1 MGTQE
6 FVVLYTHQKLKK
18 AKVWQDGILKI
29 SHLGNKAILYDDKGQ
44 CLESIFLK
52 CLEVKPGDDL
62 EGDRYL
68 VTIEE
73 VKTAGPATLG
83 QPVARAAPGS
93 GRCVSSGRAQGCQ
106 PAGLKRKFTGF
117 QGPRQVPPKVIV
129 TENSELAAP
138 PEAKKAGPPFLS
150 SLYDT
155 SPLFSVAGQKD
166 INSGLAVAE
175 NTVAYEN
182 RERKGMLPFSS
193 SAFKSHPE
201 TQGDKHD
208 FCPPVSPENKHS
220 HSFLPDEPVKRDDL
234 SPPHSVSHSI
244 RSKARI
250 LALLKSQPPG
260 VCRALGSE
268 LREHRPQA
276 QPQGCGTVS
285 PPPGCSAEG
294 KRPEDLQYPQPSGN
308 TVRKTSRWAVYL
320 SSQRSPEHS
329 PAEEENEA
337 AGKAQAQEGSLDNR
351 RDVWAQEG
359 KPFSAA
365 WAESGGEG
373 SEDSP
378 VGDHDPPWAQGGGLE
393 SPPVR
398 GSSAAPVT
406 CGHGENGGLLSEPG
420 IQEESEICVHQSN
433 RMCLGESLLIRENA
447 EERSRHGGPEEESEQ
462 GPEPEHLQTES
473 SLRTNAGLS
482 DDVTH
487 VSSENN
493 RDNED
498 LNRISELRDNAE
510 QPLVEVTFN
519 LNSFE
524 ASDTEEESEGSHTMP
539 QVAEDWGEEASG
551 TDEHSSHQRRQDG
564 SCKGAGDAQ
573 LHLLRSSRGEP
584 TEPLSQFCDR
594 TRVGFYPGPWKA
606 GKEIEQECS
615 DTLSNFNSSLEW
627 PDDEN
632 VDSKEASQSKASIRN
647 DFAALPNTS
656 KKTETSLLTPHFSNI
671 ATNQPPKNNFF
682 SEQAQSFVWG
692 NDSAVND
699 EQVLFPSTSS
709 YDEHVQ
715 LLNVKQ
721 NHFEERVALGESHTQ
736 VSNAFFHPLGTRNP
750 ISKDTEAHIPESKNL
765 GKIQKSP
772 QDLTEVETAGEKQ
785 YSNSPKSLL
794 EPSGFINDIC
804 LLKSLSEHSTALEG
818 LEIMQR
824 RNTTFKQQQ
833 SLRTAEPQSCPE
845 AGGPVSA
852 VTSQAVPKPPHLDQ
866 DSQQMLKENEVEPAE
881 PLQSLEFFALNTE
894 EEPAF
899 VAVTPRQIEVAACDP
914 QPVEFQGHQ
923 VKGSAAG
930 AVMLRGPSSPQGHSL
945 FPGNVQ
951 SENHIAGA
959 WLLAPQAPGTEV
971 QADFLQ

>member
-73 VKTAGPATLG
+73 VKTAGPAALG
-83 QPVARAAPGS
+83 QPVARAAPGL

-117 QGPRQVPPKVIV
+117 QGPRQVPPKVV
-129 TENSELAAP
+129 VSENRELAAP
-138 PEAKKAGPPFLS
+138 PEAKEAGPSLLS

-155 SPLFSVAGQKD
+155 SPLFAVAGQKD
-166 INSGLAVAE
+166 RSSGPAVAE

-182 RERKGMLPFSS
+182 RERNGMPPFSS

-201 TQGDKHD
+201 TRGDEHD
-208 FCPPVSPENKHS
+208 FCPPVSPENKR
-220 HSFLPDEPVKRDDL
+220 SFLTDGPVKRDGL
-234 SPPHSVSHSI
+234 SPPHAGVSHSI

-250 LALLKSQPPG
+250 LALLKSQPAG
-260 VCRALGSE
+260 ACRALGSE
-268 LREHRPQA
+268 LRA
-276 QPQGCGTVS
+276 QPQGCGTIP
-285 PPPGCSAEG
+285 PPPGCSAER
-294 KRPEDLQYPQPSGN
+294 KRPEGLQYPQPSGN
-308 TVRKTSRWAVYL
+308 TARKTSRWAVYL
-320 SSQRSPEHS
+320 PAQRSPEQS

-337 AGKAQAQEGSLDNR
+337 AAKAEVQDGSLDNGS
-351 RDVWAQEG
+351 DVWAQEG

-365 WAESGGEG
+365 WAGSGGDG
-373 SEDSP
+373 NEDSP
-378 VGDHDPPWAQGGGLE
+378 VGDHDPPWARGGELE
-393 SPPVR
+393 SPPVTE
-398 GSSAAPVT
+398 SSAAPVT

-420 IQEESEICVHQSN
+420 TQEESEIRVHQSN

-447 EERSRHGGPEEESEQ
+447 EERSRHGGREEESEQ
-462 GPEPEHLQTES
+462 GLEPEHLPTDP

-482 DDVTH
+482 DDITH

-493 RDNED
+493 SDNED
-498 LNRISELRDNAE
+498 LNRISEFRDNAE

-524 ASDTEEESEGSHTMP
+524 ASDTEGESEGSHTVP
-539 QVAEDWGEEASG
+539 QDAEDWGEEASG
-551 TDEHSSHQRRQDG
+551 TDEHSGRQRRQGG
-564 SCKGAGDAQ
+564 SCEGAGGAQ
-573 LHLLRSSRGEP
+573 LHLLRSERGEP

-606 GKEIEQECS
+606 GNAGKEIEQECS
-615 DTLSNFNSSLEW
+615 DTLSNFDSSLEW

-632 VDSKEASQSKASIRN
+632 VDNKEATPSKASIRN
-647 DFAALPNTS
+647 AVAALPNTS
-656 KKTETSLLTPHFSNI
+656 KKTETSLLTPHFSSI

-709 YDEHVQ
+709 CDERVQ

-736 VSNAFFHPLGTRNP
+736 ASNPFFHPLGTRNP

-765 GKIQKSP
+765 GRIQKSP

-785 YSNSPKSLL
+785 YSNSSKNLL

-833 SLRTAEPQSCPE
+833 GLRTAKPQSYPE
-845 AGGPVSA
+845 G
-852 VTSQAVPKPPHLDQ
+852 
-866 DSQQMLKENEVEPAE
+866 
-881 PLQSLEFFALNTE
+881 
-894 EEPAF
+894 
-899 VAVTPRQIEVAACDP
+899 
-914 QPVEFQGHQ
+914 
-923 VKGSAAG
+923 
-930 AVMLRGPSSPQGHSL
+930 
-945 FPGNVQ
+945 
-951 SENHIAGA
+951 
-959 WLLAPQAPGTEV
+959 
-971 QADFLQ
+971 